1 MYPPLEERLHSPV
14 DLQQSEA
21 VRAAFANAPRVPPG
35 SCDARRAR
43 GAGRGG
49 VSLGWNEAVGLQ
61 TPPLRLEYELF
72 EERVSRTVGL
82 KPKQC

>member
-1 MYPPLEERLHSPV
+1 MYPPLEERLHSLV

-21 VRAAFANAPRVPPG
+21 VRAAFANAPQVPRG

-49 VSLGWNEAVGLQ
+49 VSLGWNEALGLQ
-61 TPPLRLEYELF
+61 TPPRPEYELF